1 MENDE
6 EVREEV
12 VREEEV
18 KEEEVREEEVRDLVA
33 EFTAVER
40 PNLLNY
46 INNNHRKAGE

>member
-1 MENDE
+1 MENEEVVREEE

-12 VREEEV
+12 V
-18 KEEEVREEEVRDLVA
+18 KEEEVRDLVA